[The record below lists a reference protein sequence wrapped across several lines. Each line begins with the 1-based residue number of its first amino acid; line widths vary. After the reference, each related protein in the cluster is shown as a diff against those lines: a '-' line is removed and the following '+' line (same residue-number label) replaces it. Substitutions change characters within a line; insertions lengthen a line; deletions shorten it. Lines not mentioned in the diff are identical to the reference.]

1 MLTVFV
7 AGGDELAEERVGL
20 EGLGFE
26 LGVELAA
33 EEVGVAGDLDDF
45 DVGLVG
51 SGAGDA
57 QAGAGE
63 QGFVLAVELVA
74 VTVALADLR
83 CAAVGAAGERIF
95 LRGCR
100 SRRRGAWCRP
110 SLRRRAARAAC
121 R

>member
-1 MLTVFV
+1 MLKPDTEALLPVPV
-7 AGGDELAEERVGL
+7 ARLDEFIEERVGL

-26 LGVELAA
+26 FGVELAA
-33 EEVGVAGDLDDF
+33 EEVGMAGDLDDL

-51 SGAGDA
+51 RGARDA

-83 CAAVGAAGERIF
+83 CPAVGAAGERIG
-95 LRGCR
+95 LQSCR
-100 SRRRGAWCRP
+100 SRLLTA
-110 SLRRRAARAAC
+110 
-121 R
+121 